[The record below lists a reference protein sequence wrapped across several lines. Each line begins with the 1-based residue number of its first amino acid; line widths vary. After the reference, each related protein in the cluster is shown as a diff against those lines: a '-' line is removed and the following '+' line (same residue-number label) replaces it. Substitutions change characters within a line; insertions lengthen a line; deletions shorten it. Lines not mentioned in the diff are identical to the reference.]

1 MHLAH
6 RHNLVKMHRFDPTG
20 VNFGHKKAPTSAQLG
35 SKVAQFGPKYV
46 PLVGFIA
53 QLTDMKLSQSDVAT
67 FCNAGL
73 TKVVSYQED
82 YTAQCIGLSHTL
94 GHIACVS
101 LHVCWYLPTFF
112 SRVPS

>member
-1 MHLAH
+1 MFA
-6 RHNLVKMHRFDPTG
+6 RDKAKKCTG
-20 VNFGHKKAPTSAQLG
+20 LRTFCAFSTSAQPRQN
-35 SKVAQFGPKYV
+35 A
-46 PLVGFIA
+46 LVGFIA